1 MAKIQGDAF
10 RTWTDVEMNKR
21 IAEHEATWKKII
33 EPYYKFLV
41 NEQIKEFELENT
53 EDCKVVIRTRQF
65 NEVECTGKTRFYLG
79 TLNKKDYKV
88 TKTIYTITALTISKE
103 TGEETYLSHEVY
115 EGKENK
121 AKANEQFKTLK
132 NYLS

>member
-21 IAEHEATWKKII
+21 IAEHESKWKKII
-33 EPYYKFLV
+33 KPYYNFLV
-41 NEQIKEFELENT
+41 NEQIKEYELENT

-65 NEVECTGKTRFYLG
+65 NEVKCTGKTRFYLG

-88 TKTIYTITALTISKE
+88 TKTIYTITALTINKKTE
-103 TGEETYLSHEVY
+103 EETYLSHEVY
-115 EGKENK
+115 EGTENK
-121 AKANEQFKTLK
+121 EKANEQFKTLK